1 MILRIREVLQ
11 DALPGRFDPRHLSV
25 AALSATHPKF
35 LVFERDR
42 SRPACVV
49 EIGSVTEMRRHHEVL
64 LALHASIPSIVPEPL
79 ACTQWDLTSAICVQG
94 GLPGLPW
101 FALRREYRT
110 ARDWQRL
117 LEQAVR
123 ALCLFQMAARGE
135 RDWITTVHPGDALRA
150 QARACVDGGLG
161 LDAGV
166 VSLVMRRAER
176 LDDLGAVVCHWQHGD
191 FSLNNLLVSREAAGI
206 IDFDEFGETS
216 MPLHD
221 EFGLAISMRLSQE
234 GACDLPW
241 TSCLETS
248 VSYAAAREGYDGQT
262 VEGLL
267 LHHLLWRIRRS
278 LASPARAPLRR
289 RLLALLGSF
298 AADPGAWFRTTR
310 DDVTGGSRLHASRC
324 ETHSEAG
331 CEPVGLPVNYQ

>member
-1 MILRIREVLQ
+1 MILRIAEVLQ
-11 DALPGRFDPRHLSV
+11 DALPGRFDSGRLSV

-49 EIGSVTEMRRHHEVL
+49 EFGPVAEMRRHHEVL
-64 LALHASIPSIVPEPL
+64 MALHRSIPALVPEPL

-101 FALRREYRT
+101 FALRREYRG
-110 ARDWQRL
+110 AREWQKL

-135 RDWITTVHPGDALRA
+135 RDWIATVHPGDALRA
-150 QARACVDGGLG
+150 QARACADAGLE
-161 LDAGV
+161 LDASI
-166 VSLVMRRAER
+166 VSLLMRRAER
-176 LDDLGAVVCHWQHGD
+176 LDELGAVVSHWQHGD
-191 FSLNNLLVSREAAGI
+191 FSLNNLLVSRDAVGI
-206 IDFDEFGETS
+206 IDFDELGETS

-241 TSCLETS
+241 TSCLDTC
-248 VSYAAAREGYDGQT
+248 VSYAAAREGYDDQT

-278 LASPARAPLRR
+278 LASPARGPLRR
-289 RLLALLGSF
+289 TLLAMLASF
-298 AADPGAWFRTTR
+298 VADPRAWLTTTAEQR
-310 DDVTGGSRLHASRC
+310 HRWNHIAFFPLRNAH
-324 ETHSEAG
+324 
-331 CEPVGLPVNYQ
+331 